1 MDNFRTLAKRR
12 IIEPNVSID
21 KLRPNLLRSALQIRY
36 PQSFFA
42 RKNSPPDCFSACK
55 PFLSPILSEV
65 DTTKNTPWRFAMTC
79 FFDGG
84 DEENRTPVRKF
95 IHKRLSERSLRLTFP
110 HIKVRKQALMI
121 GSFIVHGSLKAL
133 TAHVHHWMTLLSRPW
148 SFR

>member
-12 IIEPNVSID
+12 IIKPFGSID
-21 KLRPNLLRSALQIRY
+21 KLRPNLLRYALQIRY
-36 PQSFFA
+36 PQLIFELQN
-42 RKNSPPDCFSACK
+42 NSLDCFATLK
-55 PFLSPILSEV
+55 PFGVRFSLRLRQI
-65 DTTKNTPWRFAMTC
+65 KKTPNWV
-79 FFDGG
+79 FFLFGG